1 MAKEYV
7 WKLPTEN
14 GEKEITCEADGNKY
28 HLYIGDVFIK
38 TVYKN
43 ISGDADVELTI
54 AGVPCRFVAFS
65 DKPDIV
71 VDGRMIGSGKLY
83 ESIKRENN
91 KNLATWAMIEILMGV
106 LGFVFY
112 VLLLNPKGN
121 FTSYIP
127 AFAVCLLFII
137 FGAVEL
143 YNLNKKK

>member
-43 ISGDADVELTI
+43 MSGDADVELTI

-65 DKPDIV
+65 DQPDIV

-91 KNLATWAMIEILMGV
+91 KNLAIIARVFFSFILQ
-106 LGFVFY
+106 
-112 VLLLNPKGN
+112 KN
-121 FTSYIP
+121 FM
-127 AFAVCLLFII
+127 
-137 FGAVEL
+137 
-143 YNLNKKK
+143 